1 MICVKASYTT
11 EKNLY
16 LFCLVFPCL
25 EINVQQS
32 VKYDLVQRS
41 LKFQSGSFK
50 VPMSYLLFLRVD
62 VFINIFKKTTVKV
75 QWTVSSYAAAY
86 GFGATFKFC
95 PLLLILHLENAQK
108 TELRT
113 NVGFCKAGLN
123 LDPNWWKSE
132 FEETCVKCCHFSNSF
147 WLEKFRC

>member
-1 MICVKASYTT
+1 MA

-25 EINVQQS
+25 EINVKQS

-62 VFINIFKKTTVKV
+62 VFTNIFKKTTVKICFFL
-75 QWTVSSYAAAY
+75 S
-86 GFGATFKFC
+86 FIFC
-95 PLLLILHLENAQK
+95 C
-108 TELRT
+108 EL
-113 NVGFCKAGLN
+113 KQN
-123 LDPNWWKSE
+123 LSKLTKS
-132 FEETCVKCCHFSNSF
+132 HF
-147 WLEKFRC
+147 

>member
-1 MICVKASYTT
+1 MA

-32 VKYDLVQRS
+32 VKYDLFQRS

-62 VFINIFKKTTVKV
+62 VFTNIFKKQESKFVFFFYLFFAVNWNRTLVK
-75 QWTVSSYAAAY
+75 W
-86 GFGATFKFC
+86 
-95 PLLLILHLENAQK
+95 
-108 TELRT
+108 
-113 NVGFCKAGLN
+113 LN
-123 LDPNWWKSE
+123 LTFENKSE
-132 FEETCVKCCHFSNSF
+132 I
-147 WLEKFRC
+147 